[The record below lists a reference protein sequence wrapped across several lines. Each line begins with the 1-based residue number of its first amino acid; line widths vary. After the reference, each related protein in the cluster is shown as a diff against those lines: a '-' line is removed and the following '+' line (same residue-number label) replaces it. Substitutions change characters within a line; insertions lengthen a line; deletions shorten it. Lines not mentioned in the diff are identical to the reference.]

1 MKKLK
6 LLTNIQES
14 YEELRYKTSWP
25 TRKQLV
31 KSAIIVMIA
40 SVIIALI
47 IFLMDMALENALDF
61 VYKLA

>member
-1 MKKLK
+1 MK

-25 TRKQLV
+25 TKTQLI

-47 IFLMDMALENALDF
+47 IFFMD
-61 VYKLA
+61 

>member
-6 LLTNIQES
+6 LLTNIQEA
-14 YEELRYKTSWP
+14 YDELRYKTSWP
-25 TRKQLV
+25 SKKQLV

-47 IFLMDMALENALDF
+47 IFVMDQIVDHVMHFIYSL
-61 VYKLA
+61 

>member
-1 MKKLK
+1 MK

-25 TRKQLV
+25 TKKQLI
-31 KSAIIVMIA
+31 KSAIRVMIA

-47 IFLMDMALENALDF
+47 IFFMDYVVEHLM
-61 VYKLA
+61 KLIYSFGA

>member
-1 MKKLK
+1 MK

-25 TRKQLV
+25 TKKQLI

-47 IFLMDMALENALDF
+47 IFFMDYVVEHLMQLIYSFGA
-61 VYKLA
+61 

>member
-1 MKKLK
+1 MK

-25 TRKQLV
+25 TKKQLI

-47 IFLMDMALENALDF
+47 IFFMDF
-61 VYKLA
+61 VVEHLMKLIYSFGA